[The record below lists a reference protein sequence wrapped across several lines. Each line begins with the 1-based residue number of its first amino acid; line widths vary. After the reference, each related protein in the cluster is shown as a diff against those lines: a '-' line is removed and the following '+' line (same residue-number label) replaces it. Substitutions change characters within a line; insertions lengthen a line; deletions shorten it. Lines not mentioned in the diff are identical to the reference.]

1 MNKYKSMVLTSAVLI
16 LLLST
21 TNSYGTSITLTGTGL
36 GNVNDQTLGIGEDLT
51 VDILTLS
58 AVTLIGESV
67 AYGTPVVITGGDIGI
82 EGALFVHLTDGIGV
96 KGVDLDKD
104 GTTLKIGGSKKVSGT
119 GKHDDEA
126 IIFNYS
132 EAVQTNSIVLGLN
145 NIAFSD
151 DEVTLFIELFT
162 GSDLFIPE
170 ASIETVFNF
179 TDTEIGYLNFSDLTE
194 ITTGIDDLTAFTVR
208 AVDGHF
214 YVNSIAYDAANPV
227 PEPATIALLGIG
239 LVGLAGGAARRKWKK
254 KAVDKS

>member
-21 TNSYGTSITLTGTGL
+21 SNSFATSITLTGAGL
-36 GNVNDQTLGIGEDLT
+36 GNASDQTLGIGEDLT

-58 AVTLIGESV
+58 AVTRIGQGVSF
-67 AYGTPVVITGGDIGI
+67 GTPVTVNSDTGI
-82 EGALFVHLTDGIGV
+82 EGALYIDLTDGIGV
-96 KGVDLDKD
+96 KGVDLDRD
-104 GTTLKIGGSKKVSGT
+104 GVTLKIGGSKEVSGT
-119 GKHDDEA
+119 GKHADEA
-126 IIFNYS
+126 IIFSYS

-254 KAVDKS
+254 KAVDNS